1 MQKEKFIYFNSFA
14 AASVTFTPAGS
25 DEITVTAVDKTAK
38 GNLVS
43 IQVRHDDAAGTVT
56 VTGNAIIIGVGGGGD
71 KGADD
76 IETAFNSSAAAT
88 ALASISVTGTDHV
101 SSTFDSGQLFLSGG
115 EHARVFPLRSFSG
128 MVPTSDTGLT
138 LFFKSMRNYDGF
150 ARGSN
155 EVVVSDSVAL
165 TLASNNTHKELM
177 QALTERFNSAQA
189 GDGDI
194 VLGDD
199 RADDTQYLSTLYT
212 AIGSSTLKAANS

>member
-14 AASVTFTPAGS
+14 AATATIGELTF
-25 DEITVTAVDKTAK
+25 TAVDKSAK

-43 IQVRHDDAAGTVT
+43 ITIPESGTNSQVT
-56 VTGNAIIIGVGGGGD
+56 VSVSGNAITCAIGTSDDMGGD
-71 KGADD
+71 D
-76 IETAFNSSAAAT
+76 IVSAIEASAAAS
-88 ALASISVTGTDHV
+88 ALVTVISSGTTHITSAV
-101 SSTFDSGQLFLSGG
+101 SETFLSGG
-115 EHARVFPLRSFSG
+115 EHARVFPLKSFSG
-128 MVPTSDTGLT
+128 MIPTSDTALT

-155 EVVVSDSVAL
+155 EVVISDSVTL

-189 GDGDI
+189 GEGDI

-199 RADDTQYLSTLYT
+199 RSDDTQYLSTLYT
-212 AIGSSTLKAANS
+212 AIGSDTLASANS